1 MIGAHLKEVRK
12 SLHFSQEQMT
22 EGILDRSFYSR
33 VENDCSEIN
42 VNDLVKL
49 LHYHRIPVA
58 DFLRGFGTTSTDI
71 EILQNRITTAYLNED
86 VVTLQDLYINT
97 KFADV
102 RMKKV
107 VRILINRL
115 NGVNNLDERDREFS
129 YSFLN
134 EDNWNSENLWLV
146 LHMLD
151 LYELSDLKILVET
164 IFHKVIRKKTNER
177 SMQLAAQIALKYL
190 EICCKRQTKNSEIKN
205 AIAFLQKLPKTTNF
219 AIHRIAAE
227 YYNGLVNH
235 DQEGADKI
243 ANLLV
248 RN

>member
-49 LHYHRIPVA
+49 LHYHRILVA

-164 IFHKVIRKKTNER
+164 IFHKIIRKKQMNDLCNWRHR
-177 SMQLAAQIALKYL
+177 SLLSIWRFAASVKLKTVKLRMQLLFCKNCLKQL
-190 EICCKRQTKNSEIKN
+190 I
-205 AIAFLQKLPKTTNF
+205 LQF
-219 AIHRIAAE
+219 I
-227 YYNGLVNH
+227 G
-235 DQEGADKI
+235 
-243 ANLLV
+243 
-248 RN
+248 

>member
-1 MIGAHLKEVRK
+1 MIGAHLKDTRK
-12 SLHFSQEQMT
+12 SLHFSQQQMT
-22 EGILDRSFYSR
+22 EGMLDRSFYSR

-42 VNDLVKL
+42 VNDLIKL
-49 LHYHRIPVA
+49 LHHHQISVVN
-58 DFLRGFGTTSTDI
+58 FLQGFGMTSTDI
-71 EILQNRITTAYLNED
+71 EILQNRITTAYLNKD
-86 VVTLQDLYINT
+86 VTTLRDFYINT
-97 KFADV
+97 KFADA

-151 LYELSDLKILVET
+151 SYNFSNIKILANTV
-164 IFHKVIRKKTNER
+164 FYRVMHKKTNER

-190 EICCKRQTKNSEIKN
+190 KICFSRQDTDSEIN
-205 AIAFLQKLPKTTNF
+205 SAIAFLEKLPKTTNF
-219 AIHRIAAE
+219 AIYQIVAE
-227 YYNGLVNH
+227 YYNKLINH
-235 DQEGADKI
+235 DQKGADKI
-243 ANLLV
+243 ANLLG

>member
-164 IFHKVIRKKTNER
+164 IFHKVIRKKTNEQ

-190 EICCKRQTKNSEIKN
+190 GFAASVKLKTVKLRMQLLFCKNCLKQLI
-205 AIAFLQKLPKTTNF
+205 LQF
-219 AIHRIAAE
+219 I
-227 YYNGLVNH
+227 G
-235 DQEGADKI
+235 
-243 ANLLV
+243 
-248 RN
+248 

>member
-177 SMQLAAQIALKYL
+177 SMQLAVQIALKYL
-190 EICCKRQTKNSEIKN
+190 RFAASVKLKTVKLRMQLLFCKNCLKQLI
-205 AIAFLQKLPKTTNF
+205 LQF
-219 AIHRIAAE
+219 I
-227 YYNGLVNH
+227 G
-235 DQEGADKI
+235 
-243 ANLLV
+243 
-248 RN
+248 

>member
-1 MIGAHLKEVRK
+1 MIGTHLKEVRK

-42 VNDLVKL
+42 VNILIKL
-49 LHYHRIPVA
+49 LHYHRIPVT

-71 EILQNRITTAYLNED
+71 EILQNRITKTYLNKD
-86 VVTLQDLYINT
+86 VVTLQDLYVNT
-97 KFADV
+97 KFADM

-115 NGVNNLDERDREFS
+115 NGVNDLDEKDREFS

-151 LYELSDLKILVET
+151 LYDFADLKILIEI
-164 IFHKVIRKKTNER
+164 IFHKVIHKDTNER
-177 SMQLAAQIALKYL
+177 SMQLTAQITLKYL
-190 EICCKRQTKNSEIKN
+190 EICFKRQDTNSEIKT
-205 AIAFLQKLPKTTNF
+205 AIRFLRTLPKTTNF
-219 AIHRIAAE
+219 AIYRIAAE
-227 YYNGLVNH
+227 YYNKLVNH
-235 DQEGADKI
+235 DQKGADKI

>member
-177 SMQLAAQIALKYL
+177 SMQLAVQIALKYL
-190 EICCKRQTKNSEIKN
+190 RFAASVKLKTVKLRMQLLFCKNCLKQLI
-205 AIAFLQKLPKTTNF
+205 LQF
-219 AIHRIAAE
+219 IE
-227 YYNGLVNH
+227 
-235 DQEGADKI
+235 
-243 ANLLV
+243 
-248 RN
+248 

>member
-1 MIGAHLKEVRK
+1 
-12 SLHFSQEQMT
+12 MT

-49 LHYHRIPVA
+49 LHYHRILVA

-134 EDNWNSENLWLV
+134 EDN
-146 LHMLD
+146 
-151 LYELSDLKILVET
+151 
-164 IFHKVIRKKTNER
+164 
-177 SMQLAAQIALKYL
+177 
-190 EICCKRQTKNSEIKN
+190 
-205 AIAFLQKLPKTTNF
+205 
-219 AIHRIAAE
+219 
-227 YYNGLVNH
+227 
-235 DQEGADKI
+235 
-243 ANLLV
+243 
-248 RN
+248 

>member
-1 MIGAHLKEVRK
+1 M
-12 SLHFSQEQMT
+12 
-22 EGILDRSFYSR
+22 
-33 VENDCSEIN
+33 
-42 VNDLVKL
+42 

-134 EDNWNSENLWLV
+134 EDN
-146 LHMLD
+146 
-151 LYELSDLKILVET
+151 
-164 IFHKVIRKKTNER
+164 
-177 SMQLAAQIALKYL
+177 
-190 EICCKRQTKNSEIKN
+190 
-205 AIAFLQKLPKTTNF
+205 
-219 AIHRIAAE
+219 
-227 YYNGLVNH
+227 
-235 DQEGADKI
+235 
-243 ANLLV
+243 
-248 RN
+248 

>member
-1 MIGAHLKEVRK
+1 
-12 SLHFSQEQMT
+12 MT

-164 IFHKVIRKKTNER
+164 IFHKVIRKKQMNDLCNWRHR
-177 SMQLAAQIALKYL
+177 SLLSIWRFAASVKLKTVKLRMQLLFCKNCLKQL
-190 EICCKRQTKNSEIKN
+190 I
-205 AIAFLQKLPKTTNF
+205 LQF
-219 AIHRIAAE
+219 I
-227 YYNGLVNH
+227 G
-235 DQEGADKI
+235 
-243 ANLLV
+243 
-248 RN
+248 